1 MEQHASS
8 SLWKLLAAGL
18 AIGVVAAV
26 LVAAGNPG
34 NMGVCVACFVR
45 DIAGTFGG
53 ARLGMGG
60 VAYLRPEI
68 LGLVLGALGAA
79 ALSGE
84 FRPRGGVA
92 FVPRFVLGFVFMA
105 SALVFLGCTVR
116 VWLRVGGGDLNAVVG
131 AAGLIVGIAVGSAFL
146 KGGYTLPKARDVSR
160 PAGLGVATVAA
171 VLLAIA
177 VATGGTP
184 SFLTVTP
191 APAPTPT
198 AAPSPA
204 AAAAAA
210 PPVVAAPKPTP
221 PGGKRAPLALSILA
235 GIAVGAIAQRSRL
248 CTTGGIRDLIL
259 WRRPEK
265 LLGIGG
271 LVAGALVANLAL
283 GQFRLGFVGQPV
295 AHTDAL
301 ANFAAMAVAGLAAVL
316 MGGCP
321 LRQLVMAGE
330 GDADAGGALAGMVA
344 GALFA
349 HGASFA
355 SSPKGPAA
363 GAMSLLA
370 ALAVVTLALAFWV
383 RSRAG
388 ERDPS
393 GLPDEVRPEGPGAPG
408 SPPGT
413 NPVRPPP

>member
-8 SLWKLLAAGL
+8 ALWKLLAAGV

-92 FVPRFVLGFVFMA
+92 FVPRFLLGFVFMA

-191 APAPTPT
+191 AP
-198 AAPSPA
+198 
-204 AAAAAA
+204 
-210 PPVVAAPKPTP
+210 
-221 PGGKRAPLALSILA
+221 R
-235 GIAVGAIAQRSRL
+235 
-248 CTTGGIRDLIL
+248 
-259 WRRPEK
+259 
-265 LLGIGG
+265 
-271 LVAGALVANLAL
+271 
-283 GQFRLGFVGQPV
+283 
-295 AHTDAL
+295 
-301 ANFAAMAVAGLAAVL
+301 
-316 MGGCP
+316 
-321 LRQLVMAGE
+321 
-330 GDADAGGALAGMVA
+330 
-344 GALFA
+344 
-349 HGASFA
+349 
-355 SSPKGPAA
+355 
-363 GAMSLLA
+363 
-370 ALAVVTLALAFWV
+370 
-383 RSRAG
+383 
-388 ERDPS
+388 
-393 GLPDEVRPEGPGAPG
+393 
-408 SPPGT
+408 
-413 NPVRPPP
+413 RPPPPHRFPRPPPRRRRRSWPRRGRPRREGSARRSRSRSSRASRSGPSRSGAACARPAASAISSSGGGRRSSSGLAGSSRARSSRTWRSASSASASWASPSPTPMPSPTSRRWPWRGSRQSSWAVARSGSSSWRAKEMRTRAVPLPGWSPGRSSLTARASRLRRRGQQPAPCRCSRRSRWSRSRSRSGSAVERTWALARRLERSGLFRRGAER